1 MQVNLKVTAGP
12 YKGRIFSFAQ
22 HDSFLIGRN
31 PEAHLCLPDDRYFSR
46 NHCLLEMNPP
56 HSFLRDLNSTN
67 GTFVNGQRVKT
78 AYLNNGDRI
87 QCGETILV
95 VEVTTEALSETTHD
109 ASLPHRPV
117 LVMVECV
124 NCGRREQ
131 AQATAPDEHLTFL
144 CEDCRIE
151 LKRSPQAIPGYDMVK
166 LLGRGGMGTVML
178 GRVQQ
183 TGRPVAIKTLL
194 PEFAVSDKAM
204 RRFMREIDV
213 ASALKHKNIVEFIDR
228 GTHNG
233 VVYLVTEFVDGAD
246 ASKLAEDQGG
256 RLKYEDGISIISQA
270 LDALSFAHERGYIH
284 RDFKDQNILVAGQSP
299 NLTAK
304 LTDFG
309 LAKSFSQSGM
319 SGVTMAGEMA
329 GTLAYMPP
337 EQLRNFRDVKPQSD
351 IYGVGMTAYSL
362 LTGCLALDLSR
373 NSSVNDTIRAIFE
386 QPAVPLRQRA
396 PHIPQPVCDII
407 DRALAK
413 DPAQRCRSTW
423 SSAAGSPSTRPTRV
437 PRRRW
442 SRRSRVSSGASAACR
457 ATCGPSC

>member
-95 VEVTTEALSETTHD
+95 VEVTTEDLSETTHD
-109 ASLPHRPV
+109 ASLPQRPV

-178 GRVQQ
+178 GREQR
-183 TGRPVAIKTLL
+183 TGRAVAIKTLL

-213 ASALKHKNIVEFIDR
+213 AAALKHKHIVEFIDR

-233 VVYLVTEFVDGAD
+233 VVYLVTEFVEGAD

-256 RLKYEDGISIISQA
+256 RLKYDDGFSIIAQA

-413 DPAQRCRSTW
+413 DPAQRWQT
-423 SSAAGSPSTRPTRV
+423 AGAMRNALLHALNNR
-437 PRRRW
+437 
-442 SRRSRVSSGASAACR
+442 
-457 ATCGPSC
+457 

>member
-12 YKGRIFSFAQ
+12 YRGRIFSFTQ

-31 PEAHLCLPDDRYFSR
+31 PDAHLCLPDDRYFSR

-56 HSFLRDLNSTN
+56 HSHLRDLGSTN
-67 GTFVNGQRVKT
+67 GTFLNGRRVHE
-78 AYLNNGDRI
+78 AFLNNGDRI
-87 QCGETILV
+87 QCK
-95 VEVTTEALSETTHD
+95 
-109 ASLPHRPV
+109 RPV

-131 AQATAPDEHLTFL
+131 AQASAPDEHLTFL

-151 LKRSPQAIPGYDMVK
+151 LKRSPQAIPGYDTVR
-166 LLGRGGMGTVML
+166 LLGRGGMGCVML
-178 GRVQQ
+178 GREQS

-204 RRFMREIDV
+204 KRFMREIDV
-213 ASALKHKNIVEFIDR
+213 AATLKHRNIVEFIDR

-246 ASKLAEDQGG
+246 ASKLAENNGG
-256 RLKYEDGISIISQA
+256 KLSYEDGISIISQA
-270 LDALSFAHERGYIH
+270 LDALSFAHAQGYIH
-284 RDFKDQNILVAGQSP
+284 RDFKDQNILVAGHSP
-299 NLTAK
+299 NLVAK

-309 LAKSFSQSGM
+309 LAKSFSNSGM

-351 IYGVGMTAYSL
+351 IYAVGMTAYSL
-362 LTGCLALDLSR
+362 LTGSLALDLSK
-373 NSSVNDTIRAIFE
+373 SSGMNDTIRAIFE
-386 QPAVPLRQRA
+386 QPRVPLRQRA
-396 PHIPQPVCDII
+396 PHIPQPVCEVI

-413 DPAQRCRSTW
+413 DPAQRW
-423 SSAAGSPSTRPTRV
+423 QSA
-437 PRRRW
+437 
-442 SRRSRVSSGASAACR
+442 GAMRNALLHSM
-457 ATCGPSC
+457 

>member
-22 HDSFLIGRN
+22 HDTFLIGRN
-31 PEAHLCLPDDRYFSR
+31 PDAHLCLPDDRYFSR

-67 GTFVNGQRVKT
+67 GTFLNGQRVKD
-78 AYLNNGDRI
+78 AYLKNGDRI

-95 VEVTTEALSETTHD
+95 VEVTTTNLSETTHGD
-109 ASLPHRPV
+109 LPPTRPI
-117 LVMVECV
+117 LVMVECL

-131 AQATAPDEHLTFL
+131 AQASAADEHLTFL

-151 LKRSPQAIPGYDMVK
+151 LKRSPQAIPGYDTVK
-166 LLGRGGMGTVML
+166 LLGRGGMGSVML
-178 GRVQQ
+178 ARDQR
-183 TGRPVAIKTLL
+183 TGRAVAIKTLL

-204 RRFMREIDV
+204 RRFLREIDV
-213 ASALKHKNIVEFIDR
+213 AAALKHRNIVEFIDR

-246 ASKLAEDQGG
+246 ASKLAESQGG
-256 RLKYEDGISIISQA
+256 RLRYEDGISIISQA
-270 LDALSFAHERGYIH
+270 LEALSFAHERGYIH
-284 RDFKDQNILVAGQSP
+284 RDFKDQNILVAGESP
-299 NLTAK
+299 NLLAK

-309 LAKSFSQSGM
+309 LAKSFTHSGM

-351 IYGVGMTAYSL
+351 IYAVGMTAYSL
-362 LTGCLALDLSR
+362 LTGCLALDLSK

-396 PHIPQPVCDII
+396 PHIPQPVCEII

-413 DPAQRCRSTW
+413 DPAQRWKT
-423 SSAAGSPSTRPTRV
+423 AGAMRNALLHSI
-437 PRRRW
+437 
-442 SRRSRVSSGASAACR
+442 
-457 ATCGPSC
+457 

>member
-31 PEAHLCLPDDRYFSR
+31 PEAHLCLPDDRFFSR

-56 HSFLRDLNSTN
+56 HSFLRDLGSTN
-67 GTFVNGQRVKT
+67 GTFVNGQRVKE

-87 QCGETILV
+87 QCGETILI
-95 VEVTTEALSETTHD
+95 VEVTTIDLSETTQD
-109 ASLPHRPV
+109 SGLPARPV
-117 LVMVECV
+117 LVMVECL

-131 AQATAPDEHLTFL
+131 AQASAPDEHLTFL

-151 LKRSPQAIPGYDMVK
+151 LKRSPQAIPGYDTIK
-166 LLGRGGMGTVML
+166 LLGRGGMGSVML
-178 GRVQQ
+178 GRDQR
-183 TGRPVAIKTLL
+183 TGRAVAIKTLL

-213 ASALKHKNIVEFIDR
+213 AAALKHKNIVEFIDR

-233 VVYLVTEFVDGAD
+233 VVYLVTEFVEGAD
-246 ASKLAEDQGG
+246 ASKLAEEQGG
-256 RLKYEDGISIISQA
+256 RLSYADGISIISQA
-270 LDALSFAHERGYIH
+270 LDALSFAHEQGYIH
-284 RDFKDQNILVAGQSP
+284 RDFKDQNILVAGRSP
-299 NLTAK
+299 NLVAK

-309 LAKSFSQSGM
+309 LAKSFTHSGM

-337 EQLRNFRDVKPQSD
+337 EQLRNFRDVRPQSD
-351 IYGVGMTAYSL
+351 IYAVGMTAYSL
-362 LTGCLALDLSR
+362 LTGCLALDLSKH
-373 NSSVNDTIRAIFE
+373 SSVNDTIRAIFE

-396 PHIPQPVCDII
+396 SHISQSVCEII

-413 DPAQRCRSTW
+413 DPAQRWQT
-423 SSAAGSPSTRPTRV
+423 AGAMRNALLHSL
-437 PRRRW
+437 
-442 SRRSRVSSGASAACR
+442 
-457 ATCGPSC
+457 